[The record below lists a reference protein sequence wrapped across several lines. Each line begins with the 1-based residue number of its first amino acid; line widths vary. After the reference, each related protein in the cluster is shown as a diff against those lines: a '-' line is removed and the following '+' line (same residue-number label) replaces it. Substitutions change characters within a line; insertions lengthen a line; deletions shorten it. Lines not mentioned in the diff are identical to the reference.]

1 MGVKASVYIATSLD
15 GYIARDD
22 GSTGWLKNIEYEIGE
37 DYGYEKFF
45 QSVDSFIVGRNT
57 FELSLKFPEW
67 PYGDKK
73 VFVMTKRHLELND
86 EIKGKATIVSSTP
99 KDLVNIL
106 SGEGLKH
113 AYVDG
118 GLTIQSFLTAG
129 LIDEMTITSIPILI
143 GKGKPLF
150 GRLNND
156 IKLQL
161 LENTFYKNG
170 FVKNVYRVIHN

>member
-1 MGVKASVYIATSLD
+1 MRIKTSVFIAVSLD
-15 GYIARDD
+15 GFIARSD
-22 GSTGWLKNIEYEIGE
+22 GSTDWLKNIEYEIGE

-45 QSVDSFIVGRNT
+45 QSVDCFIVGRNT

-67 PYGDKK
+67 PYSDKK
-73 VFVMTKRHLELND
+73 VFVLTTSNLILPESVQEKTK
-86 EIKGKATIVSSTP
+86 IISSKP
-99 KDLVNIL
+99 EDLIQQL
-106 SGEGLKH
+106 SFEGFKH
-113 AYVDG
+113 VYIDG
-118 GLTIQSFLTAG
+118 GKTIQSFLSAG
-129 LIDEMTITSIPILI
+129 LIDELTITTIPILI
-143 GKGKPLF
+143 GSGKPLF